1 MPKVKIKIV
10 WQRKCNKNKK
20 STKYFIVVLGLTSG
34 HASVTSMTVF
44 SNQQST
50 TSGELTTDLSSPY
63 ITKETYSTYPPMM
76 TSKVDLE
83 SATTPALPSTIPQQ
97 TTDSEQHISS
107 DSTQYWP
114 PTTLGRTEQHISSDS
129 TQY

>member
-1 MPKVKIKIV
+1 MPKVKIKRV

-20 STKYFIVVLGLTSG
+20 CTKYFIVVLGLTSG

-63 ITKETYSTYPPMM
+63 KTEETYSTYPPMM

-83 SATTPALPSTIPQQ
+83 SATTPAIPSTIPQQ